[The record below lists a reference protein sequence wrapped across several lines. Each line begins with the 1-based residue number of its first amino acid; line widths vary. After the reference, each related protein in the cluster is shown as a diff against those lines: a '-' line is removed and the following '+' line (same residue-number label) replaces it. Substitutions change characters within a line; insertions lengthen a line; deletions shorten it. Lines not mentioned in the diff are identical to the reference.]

1 MRLVRVLD
9 AFPHLLGDA
18 AVARC
23 TDLLHIRN
31 ALLGWKE
38 AATYLCFG
46 CQLNHR
52 LPEVELRVAA
62 AHRVLFP
69 FRITRQQNKRAA
81 AENPC

>member
-1 MRLVRVLD
+1 MRLARVLD

-18 AVARC
+18 AAARC
-23 TDLLHIRN
+23 ADLLHIRN

-69 FRITRQQNKRAA
+69 FRITKQQNNRAA
-81 AENPC
+81 VENPC